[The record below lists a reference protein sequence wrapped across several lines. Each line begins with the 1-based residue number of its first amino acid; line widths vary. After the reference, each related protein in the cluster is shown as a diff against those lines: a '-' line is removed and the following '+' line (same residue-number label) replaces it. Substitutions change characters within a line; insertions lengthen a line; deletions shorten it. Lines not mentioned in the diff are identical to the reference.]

1 MSNHDYNFDASP
13 YRTETRADVATQRI
27 ADSAAAEIR
36 RADQRVRDIMAAALE
51 QVRHIGENLPSAGYA
66 ERHNRYYD
74 FMQAVD
80 GAVADNMP
88 EVE

>member
-1 MSNHDYNFDASP
+1 MTYW
-13 YRTETRADVATQRI
+13 TERHGGEQPPRHVREAERI
-27 ADSAAAEIR
+27 ADSAAAELR

-51 QVRHIGENLPSAGYA
+51 QVKHIGENLPSAGYA

-74 FMQAVD
+74 FMLAVD